1 MYIAQTT
8 LKGQIVIPVDLRRK
22 YKIKKG
28 SRFSVLDK
36 EGEIVLKPLPD
47 DPIEAA
53 CGFLKKFK
61 GSGSFMKEFLK
72 DKKMELEHERKKFG
86 F

>member
-36 EGEIVLKPLPD
+36 EGEIVLKPLPE
-47 DPIEAA
+47 DPIEVA
-53 CGFLKKFK
+53 CGFLKNIK
-61 GSGSFMKEFLK
+61 GGSPLKELIK
-72 DKKMELEHERKKFG
+72 DRKWEAEHDRKKYG
-86 F
+86 GA